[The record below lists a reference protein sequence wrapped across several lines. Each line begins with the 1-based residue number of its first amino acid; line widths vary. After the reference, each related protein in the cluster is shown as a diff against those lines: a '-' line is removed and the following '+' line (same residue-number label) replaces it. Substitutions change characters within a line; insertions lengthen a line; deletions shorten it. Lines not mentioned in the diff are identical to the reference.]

1 MTATQAHPGCRFYVA
16 IEGMPQAVFAEASG
30 LNIEMAV
37 EEVEEGGNNDFVH
50 RIPGRSK
57 LTNLTLKR
65 GITNSNEFLTWAL
78 EVAHGKLTKRNLSVV
93 LYNPDGSEFMR
104 WDYTKAYPVK
114 WNGPQLKS
122 DDTANAIE
130 SLELAYEGMKIG

>member
-1 MTATQAHPGCRFYVA
+1 MRHALLLCLLLLSSIARADDTEDLVNKLQHCYESTTDFSANFTQEYKYAAMGRTQKSGGTVQVKKPG
-16 IEGMPQAVFAEASG
+16 
-30 LNIEMAV
+30 
-37 EEVEEGGNNDFVH
+37 
-50 RIPGRSK
+50 
-57 LTNLTLKR
+57 
-65 GITNSNEFLTWAL
+65 
-78 EVAHGKLTKRNLSVV
+78 
-93 LYNPDGSEFMR
+93 FMR